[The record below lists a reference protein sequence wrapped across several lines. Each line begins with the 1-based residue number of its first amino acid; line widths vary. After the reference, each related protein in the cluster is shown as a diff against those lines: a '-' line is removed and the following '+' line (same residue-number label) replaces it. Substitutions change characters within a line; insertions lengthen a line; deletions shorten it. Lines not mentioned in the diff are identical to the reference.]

1 MRIEF
6 KTEGGIAH
14 FPGLSRPVVI
24 DSDALSEEEASELK
38 RLIEAAR
45 FFERPTV
52 ASAPPR
58 GAADYRQY
66 TITVEDD
73 GRQHTVKLADPVE
86 DPTLQQLLRFLQ
98 TKDRALRREGKGSQG

>member
-6 KTEGGIAH
+6 QTEGGIAH

-24 DSDALSEEEASELK
+24 DSEALTEEDTSELT

-52 ASAPPR
+52 VGAPR
-58 GAADYRQY
+58 SGAADYRQY
-66 TITVEDD
+66 TITVEE
-73 GRQHTVKLADPVE
+73 GGQQHTIRLADPVE
-86 DPTLQQLLRFLQ
+86 NATLQQLLRFLQ
-98 TKDRALRREGKGSQG
+98 TKARALRRGGGS

>member
-24 DSDALSEEEASELK
+24 DSNGLSAEEDAELT
-38 RLIEAAR
+38 RLVEAAR
-45 FFERPTV
+45 FFERP
-52 ASAPPR
+52 SAVGTPSP

-66 TITVEDD
+66 TITVQD
-73 GRQHTVKLADPVE
+73 GGQQHTVKLVDPV
-86 DPTLQQLLRFLQ
+86 DDIGLQQLLHFLQ
-98 TKDRALRREGKGSQG
+98 AKARELRRGS